1 METVDQSPELHLEE
15 IQLRSSDPADMETPG
30 QGLAAASPE
39 TPGVKNGHTPS
50 PTLEIETERTS
61 TAWRVVH
68 YILCVLNL
76 ATTSAKTSVENP
88 DVANADILEERP
100 ATMSAG
106 TSGGKLTEA
115 NAGTSGGKLTK
126 ANTGTSGGKLTEANA
141 GTSGGKSAEDERI
154 LLLTEGTKKI
164 PTARRVV
171 YYVLCVLTVVAVW
184 GVALLPS
191 VLTYS
196 ILRSPVQVIQV
207 QTRILFGST
216 KLHCHILS
224 LYWRKL
230 RLGQAN

>member
-30 QGLAAASPE
+30 QRLAAASPE

-50 PTLEIETERTS
+50 PTLESETERTS

-76 ATTSAKTSVENP
+76 ATTSAKTSVENT
-88 DVANADILEERP
+88 DVANADILEEKP

-115 NAGTSGGKLTK
+115 NP
-126 ANTGTSGGKLTEANA
+126 

-154 LLLTEGTKKI
+154 LLLTEGTKKT

-196 ILRSPVQVIQV
+196 ILRSPVQVI
-207 QTRILFGST
+207 TRVLFGST
-216 KLHCHILS
+216 SLHCHILY

-230 RLGQAN
+230 RPGQAN

>member
-15 IQLRSSDPADMETPG
+15 IQLRSSDPPDIETPG

-39 TPGVKNGHTPS
+39 TP
-50 PTLEIETERTS
+50 
-61 TAWRVVH
+61 
-68 YILCVLNL
+68 
-76 ATTSAKTSVENP
+76 
-88 DVANADILEERP
+88 
-100 ATMSAG
+100 
-106 TSGGKLTEA
+106 
-115 NAGTSGGKLTK
+115 
-126 ANTGTSGGKLTEANA
+126 GGKLTEANA

-154 LLLTEGTKKI
+154 LLLTEETKKT

-171 YYVLCVLTVVAVW
+171 YYALCVLTVVAVW
-184 GVALLPS
+184 SVALLPS

-207 QTRILFGST
+207 QTRVLFGSA

-230 RLGQAN
+230 RPVKTSQLGNTVRSSH

>member
-15 IQLRSSDPADMETPG
+15 IQLRSSDPADMKTPG

-50 PTLEIETERTS
+50 PTLESETKRTS

-68 YILCVLNL
+68 YTLRVLNL
-76 ATTSAKTSVENP
+76 ATTGAKSSVGNP
-88 DVANADILEERP
+88 DVANADILEEKP

-115 NAGTSGGKLTK
+115 NT
-126 ANTGTSGGKLTEANA
+126 

-154 LLLTEGTKKI
+154 LLLTEGTKKT

-171 YYVLCVLTVVAVW
+171 YYALCILTVVAVW

-230 RLGQAN
+230 RPGQAN

>member
-15 IQLRSSDPADMETPG
+15 IQLRSSDPADMKTPG

-50 PTLEIETERTS
+50 PTLESETERTS

-68 YILCVLNL
+68 YTLRVLNL
-76 ATTSAKTSVENP
+76 ATTGAKSSVGNP

-106 TSGGKLTEA
+106 TSGGKLTKA
-115 NAGTSGGKLTK
+115 NAGTSGGKLTE
-126 ANTGTSGGKLTEANA
+126 ANT

-154 LLLTEGTKKI
+154 LLLTEGTKKT

-171 YYVLCVLTVVAVW
+171 YYALCILTVVAVW

-230 RLGQAN
+230 RPGQAN